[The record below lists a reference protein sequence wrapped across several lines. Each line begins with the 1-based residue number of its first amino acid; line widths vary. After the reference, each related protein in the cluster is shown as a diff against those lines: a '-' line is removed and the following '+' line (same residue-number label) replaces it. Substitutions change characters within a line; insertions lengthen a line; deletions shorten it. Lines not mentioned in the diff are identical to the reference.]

1 MATRL
6 VVLDP
11 TAEEV
16 QEILQPAPRS
26 EKLDGKRI
34 VFLDNS
40 KERAGEILATFED
53 LFRERYQ
60 FAEVVKRRKAYYTKG
75 ASRDLIEELA
85 RSAELVVTAVGG

>member
-11 TAEEV
+11 TVEED

-40 KERAGEILATFED
+40 KERAGEILATLEA
-53 LFRERYQ
+53 LFKEQYR
-60 FAEVVKRRKAYYTKG
+60 FADVVKRRKAYYTKG
-75 ASRDLIEELA
+75 ASRELIEELA
-85 RSAELVVTAVGG
+85 RSADLVVTAVGG